1 MFKRR
6 GEIVSVKDLFAKYK
20 NTLVAPQKTVE
31 MEVIRV
37 VGEVVGITLTEAQVT
52 YTVSTKAVTLRVSG
66 MIKQEVRVK
75 NKEVIAELQ
84 KRLGVKNA
92 PSQIF

>member
-6 GEIVSVKDLFAKYK
+6 GEIVAVKDLFSKYK
-20 NTLVAPQKTVE
+20 NRLAPPQKTVE

-37 VGEVVGITLTEAQVT
+37 VGEIVGITLTEAQVS
-52 YTVSTKAVTLRVSG
+52 YTVSTKTLSIRVSG
-66 MIKQEVRVK
+66 IVNQEVKIK
-75 NKEVIAELQ
+75 NREILAELK
-84 KRLGVKNA
+84 KRLGEKNS